1 MNSNQSSVY
10 NFLYLTWRD
19 IVRSRVPKR
28 SDLLSMVTTWFRDK
42 LNYSKIQD
50 AIQSHVIVI
59 RLKTHAI
66 DANNLPGGS

>member
-1 MNSNQSSVY
+1 MNSNRSPGLQ
-10 NFLYLTWRD
+10 LPYLTRRD
-19 IVRSRVPKR
+19 IVRSRVPKIIVP
-28 SDLLSMVTTWFRDK
+28 LSMVTTWFRDK
-42 LNYSKIQD
+42 LNYSKIHD